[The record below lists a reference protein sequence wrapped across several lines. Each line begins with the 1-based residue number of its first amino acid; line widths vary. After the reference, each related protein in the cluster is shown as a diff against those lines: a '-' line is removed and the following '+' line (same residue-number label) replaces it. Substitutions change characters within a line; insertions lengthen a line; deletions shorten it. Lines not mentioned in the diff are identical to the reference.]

1 MCRARHTTKRRQNSS
16 AQRPVISLKENAMTI
31 DAIKKSKQAFLI
43 LGLFLAIAITIN
55 FFVLNFFDQKSS
67 YRAAH
72 SLVGILSLMGFV
84 FTFSSAVRSKIRL
97 IFMFFISLIP
107 CYFGTIF
114 SDLDITLLGI
124 GQHRNPIFHSGL
136 LFFLILFVARPFKS
150 VFLALIVVG
159 FGVGIGSHLIW
170 DLFDQADVRWIPGGF
185 LDSFWLGIN
194 GLFCLIFARSFLLFR
209 LDSSKTKS
217 T

>member
-1 MCRARHTTKRRQNSS
+1 
-16 AQRPVISLKENAMTI
+16 MTI

-55 FFVLNFFDQKSS
+55 FFVLNF
-67 YRAAH
+67 
-72 SLVGILSLMGFV
+72 
-84 FTFSSAVRSKIRL
+84 
-97 IFMFFISLIP
+97 
-107 CYFGTIF
+107 
-114 SDLDITLLGI
+114 
-124 GQHRNPIFHSGL
+124 
-136 LFFLILFVARPFKS
+136 VARPFKS

-159 FGVGIGSHLIW
+159 FGVGLGSHLIW